1 MHQAASVIPDQQSTP
16 QLVTPTIRKTTRQ
29 QLPPPTF
36 RKITRQQLHKLVTPD
51 DPEQT
56 ISTTCTPQVGEYNIR
71 QWHRSAKSKP
81 TRATSGDGF
90 HSTTSPHRGS
100 EPHVSVSRKWS
111 TRVTESQQAG
121 CKPPPDK
128 SLRPLQRRERH
139 RRPHRP
145 SYPPLITNGRAR
157 ARHQNQHEPRARHH
171 KRLEQRARQHIQHEQ
186 RARQHIQH
194 EQRARQHVQHEQ
206 RARHHKRLEQR
217 ARQHIQHE
225 QRARQHIQHEQR
237 ARQHVQHEQ
246 RARHHKRHEQR
257 ARQHIWHEPR
267 ANQTKQPSPRHI
279 NCNPHGRR
287 HQAVSTTASTTL
299 CTPRPDT
306 FIFPARWNPVHRRRQ
321 VQTHQTLRTLPP
333 TPSHAPE
340 ASPWP
345 STFAPATSSKKPTT
359 ASSPTTTQ
367 PHPRIRAI
375 AKFVSDRFVWP
386 NHSNIDATSIA
397 STLAARCISG
407 FGTSLRFVN
416 DQGLNHFADA
426 CQQNHQHRVRHV
438 PPSRNKQ
445 GLNHFAHADSAR
457 PSASSTTR
465 A

>member
-1 MHQAASVIPDQQSTP
+1 VQHKQVNYDNTIGDPDDPEDHEATTST
-16 QLVTPTIRKTTRQ
+16 L
-29 QLPPPTF
+29 
-36 RKITRQQLHKLVTPD
+36 D

-81 TRATSGDGF
+81 TRATAGDGF

-100 EPHVSVSRKWS
+100 EPHVSASRKWS

-121 CKPPPDK
+121 CKPPPEK
-128 SLRPLQRRERH
+128 SLRPPQRRERR

-145 SYPPLITNGRAR
+145 PYPPLITNGRAR
-157 ARHQNQHEPRARHH
+157 ARHHNQHEPRARHH

-186 RARQHIQH
+186 RARQHM
-194 EQRARQHVQHEQ
+194 QR
-206 RARHHKRLEQR
+206 
-217 ARQHIQHE
+217 
-225 QRARQHIQHEQR
+225 
-237 ARQHVQHEQ
+237 EQ
-246 RARHHKRHEQR
+246 RARHHKRHEQH
-257 ARQHIWHEPR
+257 ARQHIRHEPR
-267 ANQTKQPSPRHI
+267 ASQTKQPSPRHI

-306 FIFPARWNPVHRRRQ
+306 FIFPTCWNPVHRRRQ
-321 VQTHQTLRTLPP
+321 VQTHQTLRTLPL
-333 TPSHAPE
+333 TPCHAPE

-359 ASSPTTTQ
+359 ESSPTTTQ

-375 AKFVSDRFVWP
+375 TKFVSDRFVWP
-386 NHSNIDATSIA
+386 NHSNIDATFVA

-407 FGTSLRFVN
+407 FGTSLR
-416 DQGLNHFADA
+416 LA
-426 CQQNHQHRVRHV
+426 
-438 PPSRNKQ
+438 
-445 GLNHFAHADSAR
+445 
-457 PSASSTTR
+457 TTR

>member
-1 MHQAASVIPDQQSTP
+1 LLFTHSLLSLFVIVIVTINQISHQAVSFIPNQQSTP

-36 RKITRQQLHKLVTPD
+36 RKTTRQQLQKLVTPD

-56 ISTTCTPQVGEYNIR
+56 ISTTCIPQVGEYNIR

-81 TRATSGDGF
+81 TRATAGDGF

-121 CKPPPDK
+121 CKPLPP
-128 SLRPLQRRERH
+128 LWPPQRRERH

-145 SYPPLITNGRAR
+145 PYPPLITNGRVR
-157 ARHQNQHEPRARHH
+157 ARHHNQHEPRARHH

-194 EQRARQHVQHEQ
+194 EQRARQHMQHEQ
-206 RARHHKRLEQR
+206 RT
-217 ARQHIQHE
+217 
-225 QRARQHIQHEQR
+225 
-237 ARQHVQHEQ
+237 
-246 RARHHKRHEQR
+246 RHHKRHEQH
-257 ARQHIWHEPR
+257 ARQQIRHEPR
-267 ANQTKQPSPRHI
+267 ASQTKQTSPRHN

-306 FIFPARWNPVHRRRQ
+306 FIFPTCWNPVHRRRQ

-333 TPSHAPE
+333 TPCLAPE

-359 ASSPTTTQ
+359 ESSPTTTQ
-367 PHPRIRAI
+367 LHHAFVPLLSLFQIASYGRITATSTQPPSHQPWQHGASPGSARP
-375 AKFVSDRFVWP
+375 FVSP
-386 NHSNIDATSIA
+386 TSR
-397 STLAARCISG
+397 ARI
-407 FGTSLRFVN
+407 TS
-416 DQGLNHFADA
+416 HT
-426 CQQNHQHRVRHV
+426 RVRHV
-438 PPSRNKQ
+438 PPLRQRPGPEPLRTRLPKKSSSCFRDCVSSRCSRRDAQ
-445 GLNHFAHADSAR
+445 LQIFERTQPLRGA
-457 PSASSTTR
+457 
-465 A
+465 